1 MKCTPGRE
9 AYGRTMCSDCPNT
22 WETGKPIPECQFG
35 TGITKEHVKEAK
47 MENQETDEELKI
59 ESKESIK
66 VIKNSK
72 GWNFEVKIVDKENIE
87 PQMDRLDRIL
97 HRLQEKYPNDK

>member
-1 MKCTPGRE
+1 MDGFDPNYQHPG
-9 AYGRTMCSDCPNT
+9 DPN
-22 WETGKPIPECQFG
+22 
-35 TGITKEHVKEAK
+35 
-47 MENQETDEELKI
+47 DEEIKI

-66 VIKNSK
+66 IIKNSK

-97 HRLQEKYPNDK
+97 KRLQEKYPNEK

>member
-1 MKCTPGRE
+1 MGFPSDYPPG
-9 AYGRTMCSDCPNT
+9 
-22 WETGKPIPECQFG
+22 F
-35 TGITKEHVKEAK
+35 
-47 MENQETDEELKI
+47 NQPDNLDEEIKI

-97 HRLQEKYPNDK
+97 KRLQEKYPNDK